1 MTQSAYNNGS
11 AQRSTAAGT
20 YTVGQDCSLVLKFN
34 SGSGSGTSSSFVAP
48 VSFRVQ
54 MVDSVN
60 GQLAIQTEPGNTITG
75 SFTAQ

>member
-1 MTQSAYNNGS
+1 MTQSAYTNG
-11 AQRSTAAGT
+11 AVQRTTATGT
-20 YTVGQDCSLVLKFN
+20 YTVGNDCSLTLKFN
-34 SGSGSGTSSSFVAP
+34 SGAGSGNSSNFVAP

-60 GQLAIQTEPGNTITG
+60 GQLSLQTEAGNTITG